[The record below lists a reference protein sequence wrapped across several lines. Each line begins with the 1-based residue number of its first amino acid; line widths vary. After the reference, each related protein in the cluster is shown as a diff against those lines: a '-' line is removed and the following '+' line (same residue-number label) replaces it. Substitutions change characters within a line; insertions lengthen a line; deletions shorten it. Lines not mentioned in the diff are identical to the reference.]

1 MRIGKRCLLPVVVL
15 SFACLAAVAIAADAP
30 ALPRLVDLGSEGCV
44 PCKKM
49 APILEELRTEFAD
62 RFIVEF
68 IDVWQTPD
76 AGDKYGIR
84 VIPTQIF
91 LDASGKEQFRHE
103 GFYSREDILAKWR
116 ELGVDVGTAEAE
128 TFSRWQPAGPDD
140 RPVEAVCSLCDGEI
154 HPRARVEAPTED
166 GDYRLCS
173 MHHFFVVAST
183 LVAETSAVAEHA
195 AVAEAAGGTMV
206 PVRSA
211 VYLYGLDE
219 SSGAPSIRAYA
230 DRDAAL
236 AARAEAGGSIMDF
249 PALASKELASRCGFC
264 QRVAYPEEAAI
275 VKLGGLQLQA
285 CCGGCAMGIAAR
297 MASEVEVRDRDRL
310 TGEPI
315 DVTIYQGSVASVEPS
330 TAVAWSGQRVQPDGT
345 RVPASCFHQG
355 LFASPEN
362 LRRWVEANPL
372 ETGEMVTIGSALAD
386 KMALSPQQ
394 ILQACRNG
402 AFAP

>member
-1 MRIGKRCLLPVVVL
+1 MGTGKGRPLPIVVL
-15 SFACLAAVAIAADAP
+15 SFACLAAVATAADGP

-62 RFIVEF
+62 RFVVEF

-116 ELGVDVGTAEAE
+116 ELGVGTAESE
-128 TFSRWQPAGPDD
+128 TFSRWEPVQPDGRSKDAICSVCGDD
-140 RPVEAVCSLCDGEI
+140 IALE
-154 HPRARVEAPTED
+154 ARVEAPTED

-173 MHHFFVVAST
+173 MHHFFVTAST
-183 LVAETSAVAEHA
+183 LDAETFAVAEHA
-195 AVAEAAGGTMV
+195 TVAEAAGGTMV

-219 SSGAPSIRAYA
+219 SGGTPSIRAYA

-236 AARAEAGGSIMDF
+236 AARAESGGSIMTF
-249 PALASKELASRCGFC
+249 PALARRELASRCGFC
-264 QRVAYPEEAAI
+264 QRAVYPEEAAL
-275 VKLGGLQLQA
+275 VKLGGLQVPA

-297 MASEVEVRDRDRL
+297 MASEVDVRDRDRL

-315 DVTIYQGSVASVEPS
+315 DITIYQGSVASVEPS
-330 TAVAWSGQRVQPDGT
+330 TAVAWSGQRAQPDGT
-345 RVPASCFHQG
+345 RVPAGCSHQG

-362 LRRWVEANPL
+362 LRRWVEAHPL
-372 ETGEMVTIGSALAD
+372 ATGEMITIHRALAD
-386 KMALSPQQ
+386 KMALTPQQ
-394 ILQACRNG
+394 IRNACKIG
-402 AFAP
+402 QCAPK